1 MQPDLIKCIYNVIN
15 MKNNDDFLQQMENLK
30 VPDINPSHHQNT
42 VKMAIMN
49 ASRSAALGVWLIA
62 VPCYFLLCV
71 FMFYFFHARMGWF
84 AAMFTLLSGLA
95 KVPFIDFLGPIV
107 LFVLP
112 IVCIIINVL
121 SILHVQVQHIDPNR
135 RKVRELSITIKVKL
149 WNILLIL
156 ISLAIVFV
164 FIGYVMTES
173 ISIKN

>member
-1 MQPDLIKCIYNVIN
+1 
-15 MKNNDDFLQQMENLK
+15 MKNNDEFLKQMENLK
-30 VPDINPSHHQNT
+30 VPDVNPSQHQNT

-84 AAMFTLLSGLA
+84 AAMFSLMSGLA
-95 KVPFIDFLGPIV
+95 KVPFIDFLGPVV

-112 IVCIIINVL
+112 TVCIIINVL
-121 SILHVQVQHIDPNR
+121 SILHVGVKTIDPDR
-135 RKVRELSITIKVKL
+135 RKVKEVSITIKVKL
-149 WNILLIL
+149 WNIVLIL

-164 FIGYVMTES
+164 FISYVMTES
-173 ISIKN
+173 ISIKS

>member
-1 MQPDLIKCIYNVIN
+1 
-15 MKNNDDFLQQMENLK
+15 MKNNNEFLKQMENLK
-30 VPDINPSHHQNT
+30 VPDVNPSQHQDT

-84 AAMFTLLSGLA
+84 AAMFSLLSGLA
-95 KVPFIDFLGPIV
+95 KIPFIDFLGPIV

-121 SILHVQVQHIDPNR
+121 SILHVQVKNIDPER
-135 RKVRELSITIKVKL
+135 RKVKELNITIKVKL
-149 WNILLIL
+149 WNIVLIL

-164 FIGYVMTES
+164 FISYVMTES
-173 ISIKN
+173 ISIKS

>member
-1 MQPDLIKCIYNVIN
+1 

-30 VPDINPSHHQNT
+30 VPDVNPSQHQNT

-49 ASRSAALGVWLIA
+49 AERSVALGVWLVA

-71 FMFYFFHARMGWF
+71 FMFYFFHLRMGWF
-84 AAMFTLLSGLA
+84 AAMFTLMSGLA
-95 KVPFIDFLGPIV
+95 KTPFIDVLGPIV
-107 LFVLP
+107 LFFLP

-121 SILHVQVQHIDPNR
+121 SILHVQVQHIDPSR
-135 RKVRELSITIKVKL
+135 RKVKELRITLKIKR

-164 FIGYVMTES
+164 FISYVMTES
-173 ISIKN
+173 ISINN

>member
-1 MQPDLIKCIYNVIN
+1 

-30 VPDINPSHHQNT
+30 VPDVNPSQHQNT

-49 ASRSAALGVWLIA
+49 AERSAALGVWLVA

-71 FMFYFFHARMGWF
+71 FMFYFFHLRMGWF
-84 AAMFTLLSGLA
+84 AAMFTLMSGLA
-95 KVPFIDFLGPIV
+95 KTPFIDILGPIV
-107 LFVLP
+107 LFFLP
-112 IVCIIINVL
+112 VICIVINVL

-135 RKVRELSITIKVKL
+135 RKVKELSITLKIKR

-164 FIGYVMTES
+164 FISYVMTES
-173 ISIKN
+173 ISINN